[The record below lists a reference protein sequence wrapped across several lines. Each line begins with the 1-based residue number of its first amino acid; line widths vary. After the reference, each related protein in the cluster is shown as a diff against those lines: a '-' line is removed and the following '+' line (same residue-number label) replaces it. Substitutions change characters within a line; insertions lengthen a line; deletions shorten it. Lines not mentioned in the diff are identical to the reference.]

1 VFGVIFAGDARGAVA
16 EMARITTPGG
26 RIVLS
31 AWMPGGP
38 LADVMRVRR
47 EAMVAAG
54 MSVGATPFAWHDRGT
69 LTGMFAPHGFSIDL
83 NPEQL
88 AFTAG
93 SAQEFVDTELR
104 VHPGWIAARALLEPR
119 GEMQAVRDRTLEI
132 FESANE
138 DPAGFRVT
146 SRYVV
151 ATARRG

>member
-1 VFGVIFAGDARGAVA
+1 
-16 EMARITTPGG
+16 MARITTPGG

-54 MSVGATPFAWHDRGT
+54 MSVGAAPFAWHDRGT
-69 LTGMFAPHGFSIDL
+69 LTGVFGPHGFSIDL
-83 NPEQL
+83 NQEQL